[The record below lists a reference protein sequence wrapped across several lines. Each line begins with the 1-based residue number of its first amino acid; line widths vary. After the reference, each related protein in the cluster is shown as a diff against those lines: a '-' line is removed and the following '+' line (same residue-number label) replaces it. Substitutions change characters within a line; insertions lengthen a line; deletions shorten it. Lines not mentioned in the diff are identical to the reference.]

1 MKYFTEK
8 ELACQHC
15 GEEGIDHSFMGVIEE
30 LREELDFPFV
40 VTSGYRCAEHP
51 IEKRKTSPGA
61 HQSGRAID
69 IAVHGE
75 RAMKLIDA
83 ARAKKVSNESASP
96 KKGSMSSRFIHLDDC
111 TDKASPAL
119 WSY

>member
-15 GEEGIDHSFMGVIEE
+15 GEEGIDHEFMGVIEE
-30 LREELDFPFV
+30 LREELGFPFV

-51 IEKRKTSPGA
+51 IEKRKNSPGA

-83 ARAKKVSNESASP
+83 ARAKGFKRIGVAQ
-96 KKGSMSSRFIHLDDC
+96 KGSLSSRFIHLDDC
-111 TDKASPAL
+111 ADKASPAL